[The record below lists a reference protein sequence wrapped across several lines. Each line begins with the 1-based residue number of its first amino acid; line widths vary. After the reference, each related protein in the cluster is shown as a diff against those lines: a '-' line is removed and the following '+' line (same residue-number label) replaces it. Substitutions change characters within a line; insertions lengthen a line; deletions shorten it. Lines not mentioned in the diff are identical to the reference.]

1 MDKQIEEKIKAAE
14 QADAFLITVT
24 RREGTKLY
32 HWQANSFD
40 FYYKDLMPSLEEVK
54 KLIMKEHPGMKYV

>member
-1 MDKQIEEKIKAAE
+1 MDKKIKEKVKAAE
-14 QADAFLITVT
+14 QSDAYFVTIT
-24 RREGTKLY
+24 RREGNTLY

-40 FYYKDLMPSLEEVK
+40 FYYKDLLRSLEEVK